1 MKTVVMLLSFLVN
14 DHGIIHRAVYE
25 TEFDNCYQ
33 AEQAAL
39 SKAWIDYV
47 DSGKADEVSIVSCE

>member
-1 MKTVVMLLSFLVN
+1 MKTVIILLSFLLN
-14 DHGIIHRAVYE
+14 DHEIVHQAVYE
-25 TEFDNCYQ
+25 TAFDNCYQ

-47 DSGKADEVSIVSCE
+47 DSGKADEVSVVSCE